1 MSVYQTTSLRIK
13 LRIFVCLDAKTELD
27 LRTDVDSS
35 VTGGR
40 RSQRSHVDGNKSSG
54 PDTRSSQQTDEDD
67 DDYEEDS
74 DDEDG
79 IWSFYALSLH
89 DQKAYC

>member
-40 RSQRSHVDGNKSSG
+40 RSQRSYVDGNKSSG
-54 PDTRSSQQTDEDD
+54 PNTRSSQQTDED

-79 IWSFYALSLH
+79 MSSFYVLSLH